1 MTDFTEE
8 NPQGGPSTAEPPVE
22 GQNPPAP
29 PAPAAGEEGP
39 KAANVRLSRKR
50 EADAL
55 PEGLVNI
62 GMESGIHIPNVE
74 AQLEGFYVEQP
85 SVLINQFPQY
95 KYVQKKGQP
104 KPV

>member
-1 MTDFTEE
+1 MQDLTQE
-8 NPQGGPSTAEPPVE
+8 NPQGDSSTTEELEGQNSQTPSAPPVE
-22 GQNPPAP
+22 G
-29 PAPAAGEEGP
+29 EKDP
-39 KAANVRLSRKR
+39 KTANVRLSRKR

-62 GMESGIHIPNVE
+62 GMESGIMIPSTE
-74 AQLEGFYVEQP
+74 AQLEGFYVEEP